1 MKTNKIYIIGAI
13 ILVFGIFLFA
23 VGFSMTGFD
32 IAKLDTEGTYEEK
45 TYQSNENIKSI
56 TINDSNTDV
65 KVIVSADNKLHMTY
79 YENENAYYEI
89 SEDNNT
95 LSVEKKN
102 NFKWYNNLFNFKFE
116 KTTLLLTVPA
126 DFDGELSVKTSN
138 NSITVID
145 LNTEE
150 MLLRSSNG
158 KIEVENVKVA
168 GLLDTNTSNSS
179 IYISDSAITGDV
191 VCRTSNGKI
200 ELEKVECG
208 NAKAESS
215 NSGITITSVTSKGRI
230 EAQSSNGR
238 IEIDEIEFG
247 TDLTLITS
255 NNSIKGEIS
264 GKLADYS
271 VSSRTSNAKNNLPEN
286 LKSGD
291 KNITVTT
298 SNGAIDI
305 EFSED

>member
-13 ILVFGIFLFA
+13 ILVLGLFLFA

-32 IAKLDTEGTYEEK
+32 ITKLDTEGTYEEK
-45 TYQSNENIKSI
+45 TYQSNGNVKAI

-79 YENENAYYEI
+79 YENEHAYYEI

-102 NFKWYNNLFNFKFE
+102 NFKWYNNLFNLKFE
-116 KTTLLLTVPA
+116 KTTLLLTVPS

-138 NSITVID
+138 NSITVTDI
-145 LNTEE
+145 NIEE

-179 IYISDSAITGDV
+179 IYISDSAISGDV

-208 NAKAESS
+208 NAKADSS
-215 NSGITITSVTSKGRI
+215 NGGITIAAVTSKGRI

-238 IEIDEIEFG
+238 IEIDDIEFG

-255 NNSIKGEIS
+255 NNSINGEIN

-291 KNITVTT
+291 KNITVNT